1 MIKCEQMIKSSK
13 SLIEFVTTS
22 EIYRKKF
29 SEQLRDTVSRNDEL
43 YNQVFE
49 FDQNKRLTHISYEL
63 IQDKMSMLYESIDA
77 ISNAKYLEDKYQIR
91 INNQKNQLENM
102 KEEKVQYE
110 QTIKTIVNE
119 SDKFKNDLRNICELK
134 EKMENQRKFTDQC
147 NKETIS
153 QLKQEITKLT
163 HELDQCQ
170 AENTVFQRNIKTMK
184 VEIDKQKQRIIR
196 IK

>member
-163 HELDQCQ
+163 HELD
-170 AENTVFQRNIKTMK
+170 
-184 VEIDKQKQRIIR
+184 
-196 IK
+196 

>member
-1 MIKCEQMIKSSK
+1 MIKSSK

-134 EKMENQRKFTDQC
+134 EKMENQRKFTD
-147 NKETIS
+147 
-153 QLKQEITKLT
+153 
-163 HELDQCQ
+163 
-170 AENTVFQRNIKTMK
+170 
-184 VEIDKQKQRIIR
+184 
-196 IK
+196 

>member
-1 MIKCEQMIKSSK
+1 MTQMRDQMEERELQFQAQKKELIEIRQKNTATMIKCEQMIKSSK

-134 EKMENQRKFTDQC
+134 EKMENQRKFTD
-147 NKETIS
+147 
-153 QLKQEITKLT
+153 
-163 HELDQCQ
+163 
-170 AENTVFQRNIKTMK
+170 
-184 VEIDKQKQRIIR
+184 
-196 IK
+196 

>member
-91 INNQKNQLENM
+91 INNQKSQIENM

-134 EKMENQRKFTDQC
+134 EKMENQRKFTD
-147 NKETIS
+147 
-153 QLKQEITKLT
+153 
-163 HELDQCQ
+163 
-170 AENTVFQRNIKTMK
+170 
-184 VEIDKQKQRIIR
+184 
-196 IK
+196 